1 MLSPVAGFAIISP
14 LKNKGALA
22 MQENANEI
30 HSKFLFLKDF
40 PSTLYRANYTQLKGK
55 RVDQILVESD
65 VVEIALPC
73 TDAYLDVRAA
83 RTFGRKIE

>member
-1 MLSPVAGFAIISP
+1 MGRSVA
-14 LKNKGALA
+14 
-22 MQENANEI
+22 QENANEI
-30 HSKFLFLKDF
+30 HSTLLFLKDF

-83 RTFGRKIE
+83 RNPGRKQGEISRRGQTGMRVSDK